1 MLDQNRRF
9 RRADR
14 GGIGYLTIAE
24 TWRKALGRSFLLLAR
39 KPVVELRDGGKPVVE
54 LVDGGKPVVELV
66 DGGKPVVELRDGGKP
81 VVELR
86 RDCSWLP
93 SNRPSRNAGFCL
105 AVEIVTISNVSALYI
120 SVRPYRHQL
129 C

>member
-9 RRADR
+9 READR
-14 GGIGYLTIAE
+14 GGIGNLTIVE

-54 LVDGGKPVVELV
+54 LVDGR
-66 DGGKPVVELRDGGKP
+66 KPVVELRDGGKS

-86 RDCSWLP
+86 RGCSRLP
-93 SNRPSRNAGFCL
+93 SNRPSRKARFCL
-105 AVEIVTISNVSALYI
+105 AVKIITISNVSALYI

>member
-39 KPVVELRDGGKPVVE
+39 KPVVEL
-54 LVDGGKPVVELV
+54 VDGGKPVVELV
-66 DGGKPVVELRDGGKP
+66 DGGKPVVELRRG
-81 VVELR
+81 
-86 RDCSWLP
+86 CSWLP
-93 SNRPSRNAGFCL
+93 SNCPSRNARFCL
-105 AVEIVTISNVSALYI
+105 AVEIITISNVSALYI

-129 C
+129 G